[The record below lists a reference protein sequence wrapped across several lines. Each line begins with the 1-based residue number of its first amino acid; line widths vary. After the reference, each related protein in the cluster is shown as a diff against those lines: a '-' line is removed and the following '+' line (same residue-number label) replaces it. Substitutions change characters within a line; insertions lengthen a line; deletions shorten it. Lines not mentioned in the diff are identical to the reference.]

1 MIPKKLS
8 DTHVYKINVD
18 LNFIKDLKKTKLE
31 TSSDPQYYLNISSTE
46 NEDSYLYLTQKEY
59 NYAMKGLL
67 NPEHA
72 FNAGT
77 LSAYIPDNKKD
88 YIHLASELAFPK
100 EWFEIK
106 KFKYEEEYDFSEVQ
120 NHFFMQC
127 DSMNE
132 LNKIVNLAESKGYKL
147 IQFTFDTFY
156 LEMKITKKGF

>member
-8 DTHVYKINVD
+8 DTYVYKINVD
-18 LNFIKDLKKTKLE
+18 LNFIKDLKKIKLK
-31 TSSDPQYYLNISSTE
+31 TSSDPQYYLNILSIE
-46 NEDSYLYLTQKEY
+46 NDNSYLYLTQKEY
-59 NYAMKGLL
+59 NFAMQGLL
-67 NPEHA
+67 NTEHV
-72 FNAGT
+72 FNTGT
-77 LSAYIPDNKKD
+77 LSAYPDNNKD
-88 YIHLASELAFPK
+88 YIQLASELAFPK

-127 DSMNE
+127 NSMTE

-147 IQFTFDTFY
+147 IQFTFDTLY